1 VTPRRWLPIALPDS
15 EAHLDGVILFD
26 GVCVL
31 CSRMVRFVAA
41 RDRDARF
48 RFASVQGPP
57 GRELAVRFGIDAEA
71 PETVAVILDGQAL
84 FKSDAGLAILARLPR
99 WGWAGVFRHLP
110 RGWRDWAYD
119 RVAGNRYRLFGR
131 TEFCLM
137 PSPDLA
143 RRFLRPRP

>member
-1 VTPRRWLPIALPDS
+1 MTPRRWPPIPLPDS
-15 EAHLDGVILFD
+15 AAHLNGVMLFD

-48 RFASVQGPP
+48 RFASVQEPP
-57 GRELAVRFGIDAEA
+57 GRDIAVQFGIDPDA
-71 PETVAVILDGQAL
+71 PETMAVVLDGHAL
-84 FKSDAGLAILARLPR
+84 FKSDAALAILARLPR
-99 WGWAGVFRHLP
+99 WGWVGIFRRLP

-119 RVAGNRYRLFGR
+119 RIARNRYRLFGR
-131 TEFCLM
+131 TEFCLV

-143 RRFLRPRP
+143 RRFLRPGP